1 MKLTSEEKRII
12 VPAIIKLFRK
22 RTGERQAIKGYDVII
37 QYLQGIIPKDHKVVL
52 KERSIRKCISHIRE
66 YPQVYK
72 IFIMANSNGFFVPK
86 CKEEA
91 QEFIKRWN
99 AYMATMQRV
108 HSGVVEYAKFLPSL
122 NTELEFPK
130 NEE

>member
-22 RTGERQAIKGYDVII
+22 RTGERKAIKGYDVII

-66 YPQVYK
+66 YPQVYR
-72 IFIMANSNGFFVPK
+72 IFIMANTNGFFVPQT
-86 CKEEA
+86 KEEA
-91 QEFIKRWN
+91 QEFIKRWI
-99 AYMATMQRV
+99 AYMKTMQRV
-108 HSGVVEYAKFLPSL
+108 YDGIIDYSKELKSA
-122 NTELEFPK
+122 NTELDFPK
-130 NEE
+130 VS

>member
-22 RTGERQAIKGYDVII
+22 RTGERKAIKGYDVII

-72 IFIMANSNGFFVPK
+72 IFIMANSNGFFVPQT
-86 CKEEA
+86 KEEA
-91 QEFIKRWN
+91 HEFIKRWV
-99 AYMATMQRV
+99 AYMKTMQRV
-108 HSGVVEYAKFLPSL
+108 YDGILNYAKELPSA
-122 NTELEFPK
+122 NTEIGFPK